1 MAKKHQSRVA
11 FNRILRRLA
20 MSIFMLLVP
29 TTTAYSADSAV
40 IFMYHRFGE
49 PEFPTTNVSLEQF
62 DSHIEE
68 LTSGPYTVL
77 PLADIV
83 SALKEGRELPDR
95 AIGIS
100 IDDAYRSVYDN
111 AWPRL
116 KAAGLPFTL
125 FVATEAV
132 DRRSKSYM
140 SWLQIREMRDAGVV
154 IGSQTHTH
162 LHMAA
167 SPRIRN
173 MADIA
178 ESNRRFVEE
187 LGAAPGLFA
196 FPYGEMSLDARAT
209 IIDSGFIAAFGQH
222 SGVAHRTTDRYFLP
236 RFAFNETY
244 GGLDRLRTAANA
256 LPLPVQDI
264 TPADPLLTQNPP
276 NFGFSVAITADKL
289 DRLTCYNSQ
298 QGRLKI
304 ERLGARRIELRFA
317 EKLPQGRSRINCTMP
332 EGEGRWRWFGRQ
344 FFVDLD

>member
-1 MAKKHQSRVA
+1 MCL
-11 FNRILRRLA
+11 FL
-20 MSIFMLLVP
+20 LLVP

-40 IFMYHRFGE
+40 IVMYHRFGE

-77 PLADIV
+77 PLPDIV
-83 SALKEGRELPDR
+83 SALREGRELPDR

-100 IDDAYRSVYDN
+100 IDDAYRSVYDK

-125 FVATEAV
+125 FVVTEAV
-132 DRRSKSYM
+132 DRRSQSYM
-140 SWLQIREMRDAGVV
+140 SWEQIREMRDAGVT

-173 MADIA
+173 EADIA
-178 ESNRRFVEE
+178 DSNRRFVEE
-187 LGAAPGLFA
+187 LGATPTLFA
-196 FPYGEMSLDARAT
+196 YPYGEMSFDARAT
-209 IIDSGFIAAFGQH
+209 VIDSGFIAAFGQH
-222 SGVAHRTTDRYFLP
+222 SGVTHRTADRYFIP
-236 RFAFNETY
+236 RFAFNENY
-244 GGLDRLRTAANA
+244 GGIDRLRTAANA

-276 NFGFSVAITADKL
+276 DFGFSVAPTISKL
-289 DRLTCYNSQ
+289 DQLTCYNSQ
-298 QGRLKI
+298 QGRLNI
-304 ERLGARRIELRFA
+304 EQLGANRIELRFNKA
-317 EKLPQGRSRINCTMP
+317 LPQGRSRINCTMP
-332 EGEGRWRWFGRQ
+332 DGEGRWRWFGRQ